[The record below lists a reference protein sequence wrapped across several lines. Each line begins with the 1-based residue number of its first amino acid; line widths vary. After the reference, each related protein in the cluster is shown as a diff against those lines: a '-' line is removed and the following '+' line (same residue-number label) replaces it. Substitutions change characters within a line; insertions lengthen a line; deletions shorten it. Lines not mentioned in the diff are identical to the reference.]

1 MQEVDLGAIY
11 TSGRLN
17 WITRALS
24 TLNPSNSPLL
34 SAITLRLSVTLS
46 LNGPG
51 VILGEGIRNDLSRI
65 GEEMVRIQNAYTL
78 RKVNVVLRN
87 DLAFREVLDA
97 QSIWRG
103 FIREDKP
110 I

>member
-1 MQEVDLGAIY
+1 MREVDLGAIY
-11 TSGRLN
+11 TSGSLH

-24 TLNPSNSPLL
+24 TLKPGNSPLL

-51 VILGEGIRNDLSRI
+51 YILGQEISDDLSRV
-65 GEEMVRIQNAYTL
+65 GREMARIKKAYPRKLNIVVRC
-78 RKVNVVLRN
+78 
-87 DLAFREVLDA
+87 DLAFREVLDS
-97 QSIWRG
+97 QSIWHD
-103 FIREDKP
+103 FIGEDLQ